1 MPVLRRAGR
10 VVSVTDR
17 EHLSI
22 GEVLSLLQAE
32 FPDVTISKIR
42 FLESQ
47 GLIDPERT
55 PSGYRKFYDAD
66 VARLRWILVQQ
77 RDHFLPLKVI
87 KDRLE
92 GGAAELPFDPPLPGD
107 APPEAG
113 VDGVASPSGPAA
125 SGTGAD
131 GDPAGRKV
139 APGDGDDGPGAT
151 AAVGVAGSVERST
164 AGDDAPGARRPDGGR
179 GDGGRGDGGRGQGAG
194 APLDADRA
202 LAAGS
207 VDPEPDAAP
216 RRPGR
221 APAFNVFTGSPTRRE
236 PSDAPPARPAG
247 DDPGDG
253 PGPGAA
259 AGRATGEGDGEEAGG
274 EEPTGRGARGAA
286 AGATRRPTRRPA
298 LFERAARER
307 AEAAERL
314 AAEAAERPGGAQDVA
329 AERSRRRREATARR
343 RAEISAVSFTAEEL
357 AAAVGLSVA
366 AIAELERYGLLA
378 SRSVAQGRR
387 YDEDAVVVAK
397 LAARFANFG
406 IEARHLRMFRV
417 AVERELALYEQV
429 ISPLGRARAEGAE
442 ARAAEVFDELDR
454 LGADLRDALFHR
466 RDP

>member
-1 MPVLRRAGR
+1 M
-10 VVSVTDR
+10 TDR

-92 GGAAELPFDPPLPGD
+92 GGAVELPFDPPLPGD

-131 GDPAGRKV
+131 GDPAGREV
-139 APGDGDDGPGAT
+139 APGDGGDGPGDRRRRRCR
-151 AAVGVAGSVERST
+151 VGRALH
-164 AGDDAPGARRPDGGR
+164 RRRRRVGPR
-179 GDGGRGDGGRGQGAG
+179 PDGGRGDGGRGQGA
-194 APLDADRA
+194 
-202 LAAGS
+202 
-207 VDPEPDAAP
+207 V
-216 RRPGR
+216 RRWMPIVRSPPGR
-221 APAFNVFTGSPTRRE
+221 STPSPMPLLVGRAGHRRSTCSPALRPAGNRRT
-236 PSDAPPARPAG
+236 PPARPAG
-247 DDPGDG
+247 DEPGDG

-286 AGATRRPTRRPA
+286 AGATPPDPPPGPVRARRPGACGGGRTAGRRGGRTA
-298 LFERAARER
+298 GWRAGR
-307 AEAAERL
+307 
-314 AAEAAERPGGAQDVA
+314 G
-329 AERSRRRREATARR
+329 R
-343 RAEISAVSFTAEEL
+343 RAQPPA
-357 AAAVGLSVA
+357 
-366 AIAELERYGLLA
+366 
-378 SRSVAQGRR
+378 
-387 YDEDAVVVAK
+387 
-397 LAARFANFG
+397 
-406 IEARHLRMFRV
+406 
-417 AVERELALYEQV
+417 
-429 ISPLGRARAEGAE
+429 P
-442 ARAAEVFDELDR
+442 
-454 LGADLRDALFHR
+454 
-466 RDP
+466 